1 MTYIKKEAR
10 EVSPFD
16 VGKITGTTNAT
27 FNTFNVDWLSL
38 NGNNIISNDS
48 DSFYSEANF
57 SPDNNQYGIARIVYD
72 GNTTN
77 LHLMGQNL
85 PESSNTGA
93 GTRVRSDDVAIH
105 YSNTHWPKYDNNTAI
120 SLSQDISRANLKII
134 RTDI

>member
-38 NGNNIISNDS
+38 NGNNIISNDNT
-48 DSFYSEANF
+48 SFYSEANF
-57 SPDNNQYGIARIVYD
+57 SPDNNSYGIARIVYD

-93 GTRVRSDDVAIH
+93 GTWVRSDDVAIH

>member
-38 NGNNIISNDS
+38 NGNNIISNDNT
-48 DSFYSEANF
+48 SFYSEANF
-57 SPDNNQYGIARIVYD
+57 SPDNNSYGIARIVYD

-93 GTRVRSDDVAIH
+93 GTWVRSDDVAIH
-105 YSNTHWPKYDNNTAI
+105 YSNTHWPKYDNNTAM
-120 SLSQDISRANLKII
+120 SLTQDISRSNLKII
-134 RTDI
+134 RIDI

>member
-1 MTYIKKEAR
+1 MTYTNKSIR

-38 NGNNIISNDS
+38 NGNNIISNDNA
-48 DSFYSEANF
+48 SFYSEANF
-57 SPDNNQYGIARIVYD
+57 SPDNNSYGIARIVYD
-72 GNTTN
+72 GNSTN
-77 LHLMGQNL
+77 LHLMGQNM

-93 GTRVRSDDVAIH
+93 GARVRSDDVAIH
-105 YSNTHWPKYDNNTAI
+105 YSNTHWPKYDNNASI

-134 RTDI
+134 RADI

>member
-38 NGNNIISNDS
+38 NGNNIISNDNT
-48 DSFYSEANF
+48 SFYSEANF
-57 SPDNNQYGIARIVYD
+57 SPDNNSYGIARIVYD

-93 GTRVRSDDVAIH
+93 GTWVRSDDVAIH
-105 YSNTHWPKYDNNTAI
+105 
-120 SLSQDISRANLKII
+120 
-134 RTDI
+134 

>member
-1 MTYIKKEAR
+1 MTYIKKEIR

-27 FNTFNVDWLSL
+27 FNTFKVDWLSL
-38 NGNNIISNDS
+38 NGNNIISNDNT
-48 DSFYSEANF
+48 SFYSEANF
-57 SPDNNQYGIARIVYD
+57 SPDNNSYGIARIVYD

-93 GTRVRSDDVAIH
+93 GTWVRSDDVAIH